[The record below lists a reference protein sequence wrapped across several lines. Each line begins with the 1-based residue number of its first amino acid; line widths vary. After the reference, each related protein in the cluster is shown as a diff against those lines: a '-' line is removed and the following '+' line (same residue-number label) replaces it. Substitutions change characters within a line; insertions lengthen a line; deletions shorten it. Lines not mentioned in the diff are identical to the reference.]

1 MKQVSDILL
10 KLKNTPENFIA
21 VKVSQHYEKWQTLT
35 KDRYILDIVKF
46 GYQIEFVSE
55 PCELCNRV
63 PINFK
68 GKEQSIISI
77 LIDKFIEKGIIIED
91 QHEPGEILSHIFIRP
106 KQDGSYRVILNLS
119 RLNDHVDK
127 TTFKMETLK
136 SA

>member
-21 VKVSQHYEKWQTLT
+21 GKVSQHYEKWQTLT

-63 PINFK
+63 PINFN

-77 LIDKFIEKGIIIED
+77 LIDKFIE
-91 QHEPGEILSHIFIRP
+91 
-106 KQDGSYRVILNLS
+106 
-119 RLNDHVDK
+119 
-127 TTFKMETLK
+127 
-136 SA
+136 

>member
-10 KLKNTPENFIA
+10 KLKNTPGNFIA
-21 VKVSQHYEKWQTLT
+21 GKVSQHYEKWQTLT

-63 PINFK
+63 PINFN

-77 LIDKFIEKGIIIED
+77 LIDEFIEKGIIIED
-91 QHEPGEILSHIFIRP
+91 QHEPGEIHTYSLDQNRM
-106 KQDGSYRVILNLS
+106 
-119 RLNDHVDK
+119 DH
-127 TTFKMETLK
+127 TELF
-136 SA
+136 